1 MVVRVCMQISVNLR
15 TLMSSIM
22 RRRSGL
28 ASTELVEVMG
38 GSGLEVG
45 VLDPSIL
52 KPASRPVTS
61 HSAQLVPCTL
71 PHPALPRERVR
82 SLAQTSGSW
91 QCSMMPAIEAKR
103 TVGGQARTGEPDPES
118 DIWRFPSQSEAIRE
132 MLVKLSLREEGTS

>member
-1 MVVRVCMQISVNLR
+1 
-15 TLMSSIM
+15 MSSIM

-28 ASTELVEVMG
+28 ASTEVVEVMG

-52 KPASRPVTS
+52 KPASRPVAS

-82 SLAQTSGSW
+82 SLAQLG
-91 QCSMMPAIEAKR
+91 QC
-103 TVGGQARTGEPDPES
+103 PES
-118 DIWRFPSQSEAIRE
+118 DVCP
-132 MLVKLSLREEGTS
+132 LSAEERIPASSDQHPA